1 MFKIRFLVE
10 VVLFLAKG
18 IFGVFRSVQNVDEL
32 EERVQRLVQEAG
44 AKMLEEALS
53 HIDLQLNSERDPVLK
68 NVGRR
73 SRTLVTSFGEIT
85 VKRRLY
91 RNQKTGAYRFLLDE
105 ALGIPERRRV
115 TPRVTRLILEL
126 GTEMPFRR
134 AARVMGFLV
143 PGIHWMTIWSKVQDA
158 GEKAARDAEALRE
171 AVFEDGVVPE
181 GGKEVREL
189 SIEADGVV
197 IPLQRSPKNFGEIKL
212 FVGYEGR
219 EQKTRKLVN
228 RHTVATTKGSRVA
241 WEEAGAAF
249 GHKWDLGKAD
259 RIRIGGDGAEWVK
272 QGLEMFPGA
281 TYHLDP
287 FHLRR
292 RLTEVLGYS
301 AKVYS
306 AVTEGLSDLSQDAVV
321 LALDQAIRVNRGAH
335 RHRIKQLK
343 QYLLNNWEGIAAL
356 PQEDR
361 LGAIE
366 GQVRHTIA
374 RRTKRIGAR
383 WSLDGAER
391 MGRLLA
397 VRANDELDHYAAHA
411 LEPRFDVLRKAAGAE
426 AFQLPKRF
434 GKDPEAWLQANVP
447 ALEGPHAGR
456 HWVKHILREIGSPRW
471 STV

>member
-1 MFKIRFLVE
+1 MFKIRFLLE

-18 IFGVFRSVQNVDEL
+18 IFEVFRSVRNVDEL
-32 EERVQRLVQEAG
+32 EERVQRLVQQAG
-44 AKMLEEALS
+44 GKMLEEALA
-53 HIDLQLNSERDPVLK
+53 HIDLELSGKRDPALN
-68 NVGRR
+68 NVGQR
-73 SRTLVTSFGEIT
+73 SRTLFTSFGEIT

-105 ALGIPERRRV
+105 ALGIPERQRV
-115 TPRVTRLILEL
+115 TPRMTRMILEL

-143 PGIHWMTIWSKVQDA
+143 PGIHWMTVWSKVQDA

-197 IPLQRSPKNFGEIKL
+197 IPLQRSPKAFGEIKL
-212 FVGYEGR
+212 FIGYEGR

-228 RHTVATTKGSRVA
+228 RYTVATARGSRVA
-241 WEEAGAAF
+241 WEDTGAAF
-249 GHKWDLGKAD
+249 GHKWDLSRVE
-259 RIRIGGDGAEWVK
+259 RIRIGGDCAEWIK

-292 RLTEVLGYS
+292 RLTEALSYS
-301 AKVYS
+301 SNVYET
-306 AVTEGLSDLSQDAVV
+306 VTEGLAELNQDAVV
-321 LALDQAIRVNRGAH
+321 SALDQAIRVNRGA
-335 RHRIKQLK
+335 RRNGIMRLK
-343 QYLLNNWEGIAAL
+343 EYLLANWQGIAAL
-356 PQEDR
+356 PEGDR

-383 WSLDGAER
+383 WSPAGAER

-397 VRANDELDHYAAHA
+397 VRANDELDRYAVHS
-411 LEPRFDVLRKAAGAE
+411 EPRFDLLKKAVGAE
-426 AFQLPKRF
+426 AIQLPKRF

-447 ALEGPHAGR
+447 ALEGPHAGK
-456 HWVKHILREIGSPRW
+456 HWVKHIVREISSPRW